1 MNKIVKSEKEL
12 KKAIGANCACYVLI
26 TCTEPNADGKMEV
39 EMNYEG
45 DESLAAFLVE
55 NASQVFDDRFNH
67 RESRTGSKKLS

>member
-1 MNKIVKSEKEL
+1 MGKIIKAEKEI
-12 KKAIGANCACYVLI
+12 KKALGKTCACYVLI

-55 NASQVFDDRFNH
+55 NASQVFDGRIN
-67 RESRTGSKKLS
+67 RRNLSQ